1 MKKRGKLFAI
11 VAFAMLL
18 ALSFALAACHDTS
31 EPQPQPTEK
40 ILELSRSSVELDMYE
55 SVLLTVETAGEGAVE
70 WRSSNNA
77 IATVEN
83 GLVKAVAAGKA
94 TVTATRGE
102 YSGTCS
108 VTVVNSMAA
117 PLIVLSVSS
126 IVKDKG
132 ETVAVDA
139 SVAYKGNAVSDH
151 AQFTWSYAEN
161 ADETVATF
169 TADGAHAQ
177 IALNEYGESA
187 IDVSTVVWGI
197 PVTRRIDIRVCN
209 TSVTFSSELDEAQDG
224 YLLTLDTVAAD
235 GYNTVAADA
244 KLTVT
249 DNGAPVDTSKIAWT
263 SSDASVAT
271 ALGNT
276 VMSGG
281 RIGTAVLTGS
291 YNNNFVRIFVTCE
304 SVNVTLTDVWTL
316 ELKDQ
321 KTVDYKF
328 SDVLGGGKMRGAPQA
343 VEIPYTELGADVAIK
358 RDIFRAYDSETDTIT
373 MAPPTRAANMGKI
386 GNVTV
391 TTDAAVYTLP
401 MEIYTM
407 IISDADDLDEI
418 GRYTKHQWA
427 DKYLWDGYFILDN
440 DIKYNAKENLAG
452 ANGACALNANTRLFK
467 PFVYADNGENTGTGG
482 LQARKAYFD
491 PEKQISMATYDKGFI
506 GVFDGRGH
514 VIDGLMVDASPNEK
528 DKQHG
533 EAYYGGFIGAL
544 GSLKKSGTSLP
555 DPRCRGTIK
564 NVSFTNVVHGVHNVN
579 GKEVGTAGGFLL
591 SASVNGIIENVYID
605 VIDLHGSNGL
615 FSPAAL
621 VVQSLKA
628 DNFVVNIKPERDLI
642 GWGNSALGNVCSW
655 QVDDTVHLKN
665 LYVMR
670 KLTAGNGGANSA
682 IGFSGGGANG
692 YSDTIAAPVKAFAS
706 AEELAAYLEEN
717 GLTVSAE
724 NGWDPDF
731 WATDEFGAPIPVALT
746 HIVLNKNS
754 LTLDMHDSFALS
766 AKTSSEGGTVSF
778 ESSNTAVAAVTQTG
792 VVTSVADGTAVI
804 TATWT
809 TATGETYTAF
819 CKVTVVD
826 THTLPVITVERSLNI
841 AELSKSAQIPASLT
855 YKGNPIADEI
865 VWSWRM
871 SGTSDAIELTSN
883 DSVATVTSKNYG
895 SATLTVSATVWG
907 QTISETVSVFVG
919 NPNIT
924 VESALDKRGDVYVLE
939 LNMFD
944 GSGNVSTADARITVK
959 NGGETV
965 TDLTHLIWRGGTEG
979 DVTVVTAAGNTITA
993 VSGGTATLRASY
1005 QGKFIDIEVTVK
1017 REQKDLTAQWN
1028 LELKGNKEI
1037 TVNVS
1042 DISAEIK
1049 GTVQSVVID
1058 KYNFYNG
1065 DTFDKTGEKD
1075 ILKSVSGSTITLAP
1089 PYRYR
1094 EGMGEMQAT
1103 ITTTQGIYTLPI
1115 GIYTMIIDNAADL
1128 DEFGKY
1134 TAHQWDD
1141 AYLWD
1146 GYFILDADITYNSLE
1161 NLTNVS
1167 SATKFFTPFIYS
1179 DHGGGYPYFG
1189 AEQNDNTKTEG
1200 YKRGFV
1206 GMFDGRGHVIDGLV
1220 VDGSVNEKNTQKDKA
1235 YHGGFIGMLGSLQRG
1250 SIAQECGTIQN
1261 ISFTNVIHGQYT
1273 VNGETKG
1280 TIGGFLFSLSVQGI
1294 VKNIYIDVLD
1304 LASNSNGLLSPA
1316 GSQTVQT
1323 LTAENFVVNIRK
1335 DNIDW
1340 GEPVLGPIKYWGDCD
1355 YLRNVY
1361 VVNVKTNAKAM
1372 DLSGSAGEN
1381 KTNSPDTV
1389 FGTQQAL
1396 AAYLS
1401 ENNLTVSADNGWD
1414 MSFWTV
1420 DAFGAPIPKHGGA
1433 VTLAA
1438 GDTFTLDITDSASA
1452 AYTSSDPNVVS
1463 VSTNGV
1469 LTALAT
1475 GTATVTATWD
1485 GKTAQCFVT
1494 VILKE
1499 VELSGKW
1506 TIELSSYFA
1515 VSNGK
1520 KTPSKQLSLSAAD
1533 LNAALSLSGDDAI
1546 VSCDSV
1552 VSIKLGKG
1560 SNVKEILKSK
1570 DANSVVIEPP
1580 YRHSD
1585 GMGDGMTATIV
1596 TTGKIYSI
1604 DCAVYTM
1611 IIDNADELDEF
1622 GEYTKYQWDE
1632 TYRWDGYFVLGS
1644 DIVYNTAENLADKEG
1659 NCKVNSNTRMFK
1671 PFICNYYRDGN
1682 NVYFDAEHKQAMAA
1696 FGVGFMGMF
1705 DGRGHVIDGL
1715 MIDNSENENDASKT
1729 NAYFGG
1735 FIGMLGTLQNA
1746 TTDYSKRGTIR
1757 NISFTNIVHGIF
1769 DGKGTAGGF
1778 LFSANIYG
1786 VTENVYMHVLYIA
1799 ANSNGLLSPAA
1810 NTVQTVKMHNVVVDI
1825 EANGDKINYSWGN
1838 NALGVVAS
1846 WDAPNEH
1853 RYLKNVYTVRPKR
1866 DKNTSIAGAGSQNY
1880 TGISAPT
1887 QAFENTAALATYLS
1901 ENDLT
1906 VSAEHG
1912 WDMTFWT
1919 TDESGAP
1926 IPVTVKAA
1934 A

>member
-407 IISDADDLDEI
+407 IISDADDLDEF

-621 VVQSLKA
+621 VVQSLKV

-706 AEELAAYLEEN
+706 AEE
-717 GLTVSAE
+717 
-724 NGWDPDF
+724 
-731 WATDEFGAPIPVALT
+731 
-746 HIVLNKNS
+746 
-754 LTLDMHDSFALS
+754 
-766 AKTSSEGGTVSF
+766 
-778 ESSNTAVAAVTQTG
+778 
-792 VVTSVADGTAVI
+792 
-804 TATWT
+804 
-809 TATGETYTAF
+809 
-819 CKVTVVD
+819 
-826 THTLPVITVERSLNI
+826 
-841 AELSKSAQIPASLT
+841 
-855 YKGNPIADEI
+855 
-865 VWSWRM
+865 
-871 SGTSDAIELTSN
+871 
-883 DSVATVTSKNYG
+883 
-895 SATLTVSATVWG
+895 
-907 QTISETVSVFVG
+907 
-919 NPNIT
+919 
-924 VESALDKRGDVYVLE
+924 
-939 LNMFD
+939 
-944 GSGNVSTADARITVK
+944 
-959 NGGETV
+959 
-965 TDLTHLIWRGGTEG
+965 
-979 DVTVVTAAGNTITA
+979 
-993 VSGGTATLRASY
+993 
-1005 QGKFIDIEVTVK
+1005 
-1017 REQKDLTAQWN
+1017 
-1028 LELKGNKEI
+1028 
-1037 TVNVS
+1037 
-1042 DISAEIK
+1042 
-1049 GTVQSVVID
+1049 
-1058 KYNFYNG
+1058 
-1065 DTFDKTGEKD
+1065 
-1075 ILKSVSGSTITLAP
+1075 
-1089 PYRYR
+1089 
-1094 EGMGEMQAT
+1094 
-1103 ITTTQGIYTLPI
+1103 
-1115 GIYTMIIDNAADL
+1115 
-1128 DEFGKY
+1128 
-1134 TAHQWDD
+1134 
-1141 AYLWD
+1141 
-1146 GYFILDADITYNSLE
+1146 
-1161 NLTNVS
+1161 
-1167 SATKFFTPFIYS
+1167 
-1179 DHGGGYPYFG
+1179 
-1189 AEQNDNTKTEG
+1189 
-1200 YKRGFV
+1200 
-1206 GMFDGRGHVIDGLV
+1206 
-1220 VDGSVNEKNTQKDKA
+1220 
-1235 YHGGFIGMLGSLQRG
+1235 
-1250 SIAQECGTIQN
+1250 
-1261 ISFTNVIHGQYT
+1261 
-1273 VNGETKG
+1273 
-1280 TIGGFLFSLSVQGI
+1280 
-1294 VKNIYIDVLD
+1294 
-1304 LASNSNGLLSPA
+1304 
-1316 GSQTVQT
+1316 
-1323 LTAENFVVNIRK
+1323 
-1335 DNIDW
+1335 
-1340 GEPVLGPIKYWGDCD
+1340 
-1355 YLRNVY
+1355 
-1361 VVNVKTNAKAM
+1361 
-1372 DLSGSAGEN
+1372 
-1381 KTNSPDTV
+1381 
-1389 FGTQQAL
+1389 L